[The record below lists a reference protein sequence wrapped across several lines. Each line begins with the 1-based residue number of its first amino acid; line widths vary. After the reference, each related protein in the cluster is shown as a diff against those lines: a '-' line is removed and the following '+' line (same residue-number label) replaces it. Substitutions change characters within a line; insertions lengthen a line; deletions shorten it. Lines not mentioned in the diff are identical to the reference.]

1 MFMGKLS
8 QITLEKV
15 ENGWEIEASYRV
27 ENKEDWNTEEKKFI
41 YNTLDDALIC
51 IKQIAETV

>member
-1 MFMGKLS
+1 MGKLS